1 MYWLKSLIL
10 SLSPVISQV
19 YIFFVRHL
27 SSLVTKNSSM
37 PPQTKRSIA
46 AASPS
51 PTPSSEASTTPSVE
65 NLEDATGVQIRRG
78 QGSRISVNNK
88 KKKCRVLFS
97 YQPKHE
103 DELKL
108 EMDDVVDFFA
118 EVEDGW
124 WKGKLRERVGVFPSN
139 FVEMIKTTS
148 SPDNEDDQTVA
159 DKKKQVKKSPESS
172 NISSHLETVQRD
184 PNALTTFAR
193 KSQFN
198 GNPSTLKRGVVE
210 HFDSKKCFGFIKS
223 DLGMKHNIYF
233 HLSKVVNT
241 QGTDV
246 IIQKGS
252 KIRYE
257 VQPDSKDKPRASIV
271 YLDFQSVS
279 QTSGMKGS
287 GGSWLKG
294 EIVDKKECFCFIRPL
309 EPLPRAYPDDKDV
322 YLSLKFISSHSLGLN
337 VGDLVEFRLGAR
349 KPEKP
354 EASSFKVLKYKSR
367 DSDELTSFMEEK
379 SKIIKEKPNI
389 AGELLSERGLWLT
402 LSEQANILPE
412 QNSSNRI
419 FPHFVKFFLDF
430 LVTVLGNASVHKQ
443 AAKELVKTLS
453 ETSFFKPEGGLLK
466 LVEEGL
472 EDTNTI
478 CEVLFNMVTVYPE
491 YNAICST
498 ILEAQ
503 GNKKYSD
510 VLQSWLI
517 KFYKL
522 ALCHNRELNMSTTG
536 KKAIILK
543 NIFTF

>member
-1 MYWLKSLIL
+1 
-10 SLSPVISQV
+10 
-19 YIFFVRHL
+19 
-27 SSLVTKNSSM
+27 
-37 PPQTKRSIA
+37 
-46 AASPS
+46 
-51 PTPSSEASTTPSVE
+51 
-65 NLEDATGVQIRRG
+65 
-78 QGSRISVNNK
+78 
-88 KKKCRVLFS
+88 
-97 YQPKHE
+97 
-103 DELKL
+103 
-108 EMDDVVDFFA
+108 
-118 EVEDGW
+118 
-124 WKGKLRERVGVFPSN
+124 
-139 FVEMIKTTS
+139 
-148 SPDNEDDQTVA
+148 
-159 DKKKQVKKSPESS
+159 
-172 NISSHLETVQRD
+172 
-184 PNALTTFAR
+184 
-193 KSQFN
+193 
-198 GNPSTLKRGVVE
+198 LKRGVVE

-443 AAKELVKTLS
+443 AAKELVKALS

-466 LVEEGL
+466 LVEKGL
-472 EDTNTI
+472 GDTNTI
-478 CEVLFNMVTVYPE
+478 CEALFNMVTVYPE
-491 YNAICST
+491 YNATCST

-503 GNKKYSD
+503 DNKD
-510 VLQSWLI
+510 PEWLI

-522 ALCHNRELNMSTTG
+522 ALCHNRELNMSTAG
-536 KKAIILK
+536 KNAFILK
-543 NIFTF
+543 NAFIFWSCLTLLGSRSGSG